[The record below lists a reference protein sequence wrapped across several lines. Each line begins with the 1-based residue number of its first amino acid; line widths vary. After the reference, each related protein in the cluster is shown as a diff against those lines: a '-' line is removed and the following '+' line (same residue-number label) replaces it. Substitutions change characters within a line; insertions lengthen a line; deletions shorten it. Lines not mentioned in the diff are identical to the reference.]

1 RPTIERM
8 GSRGAEGTGHV
19 WTVADRNDAYTYGG
33 HTHYGDINTVAWSPD
48 GIRMVSGSDD
58 GTAQVWDAA
67 DGGHAYMFHGHS
79 DYYLG
84 HAITHAAV
92 NSVTWSPG
100 GTRIASGSSDKTVQV
115 WQDDG

>member
-1 RPTIERM
+1 MECGGWKQCLHLP
-8 GSRGAEGTGHV
+8 
-19 WTVADRNDAYTYGG
+19 G
-33 HTHYGDINTVAWSPD
+33 HTQYVDINSVAWSPG
-48 GIRMVSGSDD
+48 GIRIVSGSDD

-67 DGGHAYMFHGHS
+67 DGGHAYMYHGHS

-115 WQDDG
+115 WQDEG